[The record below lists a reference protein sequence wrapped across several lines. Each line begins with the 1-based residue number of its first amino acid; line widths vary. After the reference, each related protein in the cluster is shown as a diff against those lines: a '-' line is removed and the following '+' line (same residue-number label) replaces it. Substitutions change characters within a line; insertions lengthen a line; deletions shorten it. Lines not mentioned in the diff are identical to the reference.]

1 MRRLLIGGFK
11 RENYGGWG
19 FQKNDLLNSVFVC
32 LLLLLLLLFLF
43 RTCQLFSMT
52 GISFCY
58 FDSTRGHSLL
68 WVTSFSER
76 LRSSRRIFLGHPDVS
91 EHFGFNFFSRL
102 VKRFRFS
109 VTKNFKVNSAMKGLE
124 SGQWLALLVVVAPR
138 KTKRNR

>member
-19 FQKNDLLNSVFVC
+19 IQKNDLLNSGFVC

-102 VKRFRFS
+102 VKRFRF
-109 VTKNFKVNSAMKGLE
+109 
-124 SGQWLALLVVVAPR
+124 LVVVAPR
-138 KTKRNR
+138 KSAG